1 MEWPTV
7 QLGWPTVG
15 KCSIFLTH
23 SGNGKWDFTAFH
35 ISMQKVK
42 AATCSLG
49 SSPCLFL
56 FFILSLNETVKMTAD
71 TLSRG
76 RILQM
81 ASQCVVF
88 CQAQASQGKAF
99 KFPLKIDS
107 SFSFD
112 PKLIIP
118 VLTGEQLFKY
128 WRKNICITYLPKMWY
143 LLAKTCSWCQWNL
156 KFGTQTNYLMPRK
169 KPQNN
174 FVHWGQHHCENAI
187 WNLQIFSVIF
197 SSSKIFDV
205 LFRG

>member
-1 MEWPTV
+1 MGLHSISYFNAESESSNML
-7 QLGWPTVG
+7 LGKLPMP
-15 KCSIFLTH
+15 F
-23 SGNGKWDFTAFH
+23 
-35 ISMQKVK
+35 
-42 AATCSLG
+42 SL
-49 SSPCLFL
+49 LHH
-56 FFILSLNETVKMTAD
+56 ETVKMTAD

-174 FVHWGQHHCENAI
+174 FFTGASIIVKMEFE
-187 WNLQIFSVIF
+187 IFKYFFIV
-197 SSSKIFDV
+197 
-205 LFRG
+205 

>member
-1 MEWPTV
+1 MGLHSISYFNAESESSNML
-7 QLGWPTVG
+7 LGKLPMP
-15 KCSIFLTH
+15 F
-23 SGNGKWDFTAFH
+23 
-35 ISMQKVK
+35 
-42 AATCSLG
+42 SL
-49 SSPCLFL
+49 LHH
-56 FFILSLNETVKMTAD
+56 ETVKMTAD

-143 LLAKTCSWCQWNL
+143 LLAKNL
-156 KFGTQTNYLMPRK
+156 LLVSVKLKIWHTDKLPHAEK
-169 KPQNN
+169 KT
-174 FVHWGQHHCENAI
+174 
-187 WNLQIFSVIF
+187 
-197 SSSKIFDV
+197 SK
-205 LFRG
+205 